1 MKGLAADAGPFFV
14 LVLFACEKRGI
25 LGVWVVGK
33 AYGAAV
39 MHDGCGLCTFN
50 LKYARLAVR
59 YAR

>member
-1 MKGLAADAGPFFV
+1 MRVPFWI

-25 LGVWVVGK
+25 LGLWVVGK
-33 AYGAAV
+33 ASGVAV
-39 MHDGCGLCTFN
+39 AHDGCGLCTFD